1 MLDQII
7 DCEVVCFL
15 KKKIK
20 KFIIDSKNVYI
31 CIELIINLLTKSKM
45 KKVFL
50 SLALVAAMS
59 VSFVSCKEKEAEG
72 TEETP
77 AMEEVAPEVTEEV
90 APEVT
95 EEVAPEATEEAATEE
110 AAEEPAH

>member
-1 MLDQII
+1 MLGQII
-7 DCEVVCFL
+7 DCEVVYFL

-20 KFIIDSKNVYI
+20 KIIIDSKNVYI

-72 TEETP
+72 TEET
-77 AMEEVAPEVTEEV
+77 MEEVAPE
-90 APEVT
+90 AT
-95 EEVAPEATEEAATEE
+95 EEVAPEATEEVTEE
-110 AAEEPAH
+110 AAAH